1 MVRKPTRMPFSA
13 GPPRGERE
21 RPQGGS
27 WTLGCSPQSPLKPVR
42 TSPLQSLVQS
52 TCVGGRKT
60 EVPPSPLGER
70 ALCGVSSRRAPTGY
84 RDAPTLASASFP
96 SSSTSGG
103 GAPTL
108 SLSDERAR
116 LQRFFTYAIWQI
128 PETSVRQ
135 AQVSRCLF
143 RTTEASAPWANLLV
157 SRCWPFPGVTG
168 DSRYWFLAPSQHGGG
183 SQSRSRSWMGDPPW
197 ALGVLA
203 ERAVTGHDPLWSLS
217 LLLT

>member
-60 EVPPSPLGER
+60 EVPPSPMGER

-103 GAPTL
+103 GHQHCHSVMSEPGCSAFSHTQFGKSQKPAFVRPRYPDVCFKPQKHQPPGQISWCPGAGL
-108 SLSDERAR
+108 S
-116 LQRFFTYAIWQI
+116 
-128 PETSVRQ
+128 PV
-135 AQVSRCLF
+135 
-143 RTTEASAPWANLLV
+143 
-157 SRCWPFPGVTG
+157 
-168 DSRYWFLAPSQHGGG
+168 
-183 SQSRSRSWMGDPPW
+183 
-197 ALGVLA
+197 
-203 ERAVTGHDPLWSLS
+203 
-217 LLLT
+217 

>member
-1 MVRKPTRMPFSA
+1 MVEGRQRCHPAPWER
-13 GPPRGERE
+13 GPCVGSLLAVL
-21 RPQGGS
+21 PQG
-27 WTLGCSPQSPLKPVR
+27 TEMPPPLLR
-42 TSPLQSLVQS
+42 
-52 TCVGGRKT
+52 
-60 EVPPSPLGER
+60 PPFHPP
-70 ALCGVSSRRAPTGY
+70 ALW
-84 RDAPTLASASFP
+84 
-96 SSSTSGG
+96 G

-143 RTTEASAPWANLLV
+143 QTTEASAPWANLLV